1 MPQWSLHDVNVTVF
15 PRQPA
20 GYCFV
25 EFSDPNAARMAMLR
39 LNSKT
44 IPNSVPV
51 SSNSAGK
58 FNLSASEFN
67 KLVAG
72 KFSSLLMIEK
82 FLKVMLLVLNK

>member
-1 MPQWSLHDVNVTVF
+1 MQEWSLQDVNINVTVF

-58 FNLSASEFN
+58 FNLSAKEF
-67 KLVAG
+67 KLGAV
-72 KFSSLLMIEK
+72 SSIICW
-82 FLKVMLLVLNK
+82 LKKKWCM